1 MKNYKKESLETLKEI
16 VSYNTVRGEEKEG
29 APFGETNKKCLTRF
43 LEIAS
48 KLGFDVKDVDGYA
61 GHVEWKGKGEGLVGI
76 LGHLDVVPA
85 GEGWTHDPFACEVE
99 DGYMYGRGVLD
110 DKGPVVSC
118 LYAMKELKDE
128 GFVPEKTIR
137 LIVGCN
143 EENGSTCV
151 EHYFKKEAM
160 PDIGFSPDGDFPCI
174 HCEKGIVWVKVTLPD
189 SFGSFSEINGGDKTN
204 MVAAKATCKYVG
216 SLSAEWFEERGI
228 KAERSESGALYLTAC
243 GKNGHGSTPW
253 VGDNAVWKLFK
264 VMTEA
269 EDNELSKYVY
279 NNFCLDHYGK
289 ASGIFAEDEKSGGLS
304 ENLGTIA
311 TENGKVELTLDI
323 RYPTATSVEKILSVF
338 EKNAPSS
345 VTFTVLNNQAAL
357 FADTEGYLV
366 KTLMSIYRKHTGSTT
381 PSLIIGGGT
390 YAREMKYGVAFGP
403 MMEGEVSTI
412 HMPDERL
419 NLEYYDKFYD
429 IYKEAIEELS
439 K

>member
-16 VSYNTVRGEEKEG
+16 VSYNTVRGEASEG
-29 APFGETNKKCLTRF
+29 MPFGETNKKCLTRF
-43 LEIAS
+43 LEIA
-48 KLGFDVKDVDGYA
+48 KGLGFDVKDVDGYA
-61 GHVEWKGKGEGLVGI
+61 GHVEWKGKSDGLVGI
-76 LGHLDVVPA
+76 LGHLDIVPA
-85 GEGWTHDPFACEVE
+85 GEGWSHDPFGCEVE

-118 LYAMKELKDE
+118 LYAMKELLDE
-128 GFVPEKTIR
+128 GYVPEKTIR

-160 PDIGFSPDGDFPCI
+160 PDIGFSPDGEFPCI
-174 HCEKGIVWVKVTLPD
+174 HCEKGIAWITVTLPD
-189 SFGSFSEINGGDKTN
+189 EFGSFKALSGGEKTN

-216 SLSAEWFEERGI
+216 ALPASWFEERGV
-228 KAERSESGALYLTAC
+228 EVVENGDLLELTFI

-253 VGDNAVWKLFK
+253 VGDNAVWKMFK
-264 VMTEA
+264 VMIEA
-269 EDNELSKYVY
+269 EDNALSKYVY
-279 NNFCLDHYGK
+279 DNFCQDYYGK

-304 ENLGTIA
+304 ENLGTVS
-311 TENGKVELTLDI
+311 TENGEVTLSLDI
-323 RYPTATSVEKILSVF
+323 RYPTATNVEKII
-338 EKNAPSS
+338 A
-345 VTFTVLNNQAAL
+345 TFSERAGGKAKFNVVNSQDAL
-357 FADTEGYLV
+357 FADTDGYLV

-403 MMEGEVSTI
+403 TMEGEEPTI

-419 NLEYYDKFYD
+419 KLSNYETFYD
-429 IYKEAIEELS
+429 IYKEAIAELA

>member
-16 VSYNTVRGEEKEG
+16 VSYNTVRGEELEG
-29 APFGETNKKCLTRF
+29 MPFGETNKKCLTRF
-43 LEIAS
+43 LEIARG
-48 KLGFDVKDVDGYA
+48 LGLETKDVDGYA
-61 GHVEWKGKGEGLVGI
+61 GHVEWKGKEDGLVGI

-85 GEGWTHDPFACEVE
+85 GEGWTHDPFACEIE

-118 LYAMKELKDE
+118 LYAMKELLDE
-128 GFVPEKTIR
+128 GYVPNKTIR

-160 PDIGFSPDGDFPCI
+160 PDIGFSPDGEFPCI
-174 HCEKGIVWVKVTLPD
+174 HCEKGIAWIKVKVKD
-189 SFGSFSEINGGDKTN
+189 EFGGFTNITGGEKTN
-204 MVAAKATCKYVG
+204 MVAAKATCEYRG
-216 SLSAEWFEERGI
+216 DLSKEWFEE
-228 KAERSESGALYLTAC
+228 KGAVVEEKGDRLFLTFL

-264 VMTEA
+264 TITEA
-269 EDNELSKYVY
+269 EENDLAKYIY
-279 NNFCLDHYGK
+279 NNFCLDYYGK

-304 ENLGTIA
+304 ENLGTVT
-311 TENGKVELTLDI
+311 TENGMVTLSLDI
-323 RYPTATSVEKILSVF
+323 RYPTATSVEKMLSTF
-338 EKNAPSS
+338 EERADGKA
-345 VTFTVLNNQAAL
+345 TFEVVNSQDAL
-357 FADTEGYLV
+357 FADTDGYLV

-403 MMEGEVSTI
+403 TMEGEEPTI

-419 NLEYYDKFYD
+419 KLSNYETFYD
-429 IYKEAIEELS
+429 IYKEAIAELA

>member
-1 MKNYKKESLETLKEI
+1 MKNYKKESLDTLKEI
-16 VSYNTVRGEEKEG
+16 VSYNTVRGEELEG
-29 APFGETNKKCLTRF
+29 MPFGETNKKCLTRF
-43 LEIAS
+43 LEIAKS
-48 KLGFDVKDVDGYA
+48 LGFETKDVDGYA
-61 GHVEWKGKGEGLVGI
+61 GHVEWKGKEDGLIGI

-118 LYAMKELKDE
+118 LYAMKELLDE
-128 GFVPEKTIR
+128 GYVPNKTIR

-160 PDIGFSPDGDFPCI
+160 PDIGFSPDGEFPCI
-174 HCEKGIVWVKVTLPD
+174 HCEKGIAWIKVKVKD
-189 SFGSFSEINGGDKTN
+189 EFGGFSNITGGEKTN
-204 MVAAKATCKYVG
+204 MVAAKATCEYRG
-216 SLSAEWFEERGI
+216 DLSKEWFEERGAVVEE
-228 KAERSESGALYLTAC
+228 KGDRLFLTFL

-264 VMTEA
+264 TITEA
-269 EDNELSKYVY
+269 EENDLAKYIY
-279 NNFCLDHYGK
+279 NNFCLDYYGK

-304 ENLGTIA
+304 ENLGTVL
-311 TENGKVELTLDI
+311 TESGMVTLSLDI
-323 RYPTATSVEKILSVF
+323 RYPTATSVEKMLSTF
-338 EKNAPSS
+338 EERANGKA
-345 VTFTVLNNQAAL
+345 TFEVVNSQDAL
-357 FADTEGYLV
+357 FADTDGYLV

-403 MMEGEVSTI
+403 TMEGEEPTI

-419 NLEYYDKFYD
+419 KLSNYETFYN
-429 IYKEAIEELS
+429 IYKEAIAELA